1 MLEKLRKYNE
11 ILFRPVVKLLCI
23 LKITPDFLT
32 FSSLAGMGISGYF
45 IIKGKLLIGGIVFLA
60 FSGLDFLDGM
70 VARTIEKKS
79 KFGAFLDST
88 IDRYSEAIIYLSI
101 IVYALQF
108 REDYKAI
115 IILSFVSFVGSV
127 LTSYT
132 KARGENFIKSVKIG
146 FFQRPERVVI
156 LGLGL
161 IFNQLYIFLIILS
174 VFTNITAIQRM
185 VYVCKKLKQ

>member
-11 ILFRPVVKLLCI
+11 ILFRPVVRLLCI

-32 FSSLAGMGISGYF
+32 FSSLAGMIISGYF
-45 IIKGKLLIGGIVFLA
+45 IIRGKLLTGGIIFLV

-70 VARTIEKKS
+70 VARAIEKES

-101 IVYALQF
+101 IIYALQF
-108 REDYKAI
+108 REDYKII
-115 IILSFVSFVGSV
+115 IILSFISFVGSV

-132 KARGENFIKSVKIG
+132 KARGENFIKSIKIG

-161 IFNQLYIFLIILS
+161 IFNQLYIFLIILAI
-174 VFTNITAIQRM
+174 FTNITAIQRM
-185 VYVCKKLKQ
+185 LYVRKELNQ

>member
-32 FSSLAGMGISGYF
+32 FSSLAGMCISGYF
-45 IIKGKLLIGGIVFLA
+45 IIKGELLIGGIVFLI

-70 VARTIEKKS
+70 VSRAIKKES

-88 IDRYSEAIIYLSI
+88 IDRYSEAIIYLSL
-101 IVYALQF
+101 IVYAFQF
-108 REDYKAI
+108 REDYKEI
-115 IILSFVSFVGSV
+115 IILSFVSFAGSV

-132 KARGENFIKSVKIG
+132 KSRGENFIKSIKVG
-146 FFQRPERVVI
+146 VFQRPERVVI
-156 LGLGL
+156 LGIGL
-161 IFNQLYIFLIILS
+161 IFNQLYIFLIILA
-174 VFTNITAIQRM
+174 VFTNITAVQRM
-185 VYVCKKLKQ
+185 IYVRKKLK

>member
-11 ILFRPVVKLLCI
+11 ILFRPVVRLLCI

-32 FSSLAGMGISGYF
+32 FSSLAGMIISGYF
-45 IIKGKLLIGGIVFLA
+45 IIRGKLLTGGIIFLV

-70 VARTIEKKS
+70 VARAIEKKS

-101 IVYALQF
+101 IIYALQF
-108 REDYKAI
+108 REDYKII
-115 IILSFVSFVGSV
+115 IILSFISFVGSV

-132 KARGENFIKSVKIG
+132 KARGENFIKSIKIG

-161 IFNQLYIFLIILS
+161 IFNQLYIFLIILAI
-174 VFTNITAIQRM
+174 FTNITAIQRM
-185 VYVCKKLKQ
+185 LYVRKELNQ